1 MKDKFNLVGTQISEF
16 SLANSQG
23 ATTNIREFKGKKNAI
38 IILFRSKSWP
48 YAKAHAKKIRD
59 AYVKFKSY
67 NTEIY
72 AILPDNLENAKNFES
87 TFAETYPIYY
97 DDKKEVNKLL
107 KQEVKPLKMG
117 RMPALL
123 IIDKQGIIKYAYY
136 SDSMDDIPENE
147 ELFKILEK
155 LNN

>member
-1 MKDKFNLVGTQISEF
+1 
-16 SLANSQG
+16 
-23 ATTNIREFKGKKNAI
+23 
-38 IILFRSKSWP
+38 
-48 YAKAHAKKIRD
+48 
-59 AYVKFKSY
+59 
-67 NTEIY
+67 
-72 AILPDNLENAKNFES
+72 
-87 TFAETYPIYY
+87 
-97 DDKKEVNKLL
+97 
-107 KQEVKPLKMG
+107 MG